1 MEGMVGEIHGYM
13 GKILR
18 VDLSSGTVTHIPT
31 MEYADRFLGG
41 RGIAAK
47 IYWDE
52 VPPEVGAYDP
62 ENRLIIAT
70 GPLTGLSGQIGEI
83 LQDVKQVGDFKLKTV
98 QVQVGISAEGG
109 FVLIGKAGV
118 KGAVTLTFSQ

>member
-1 MEGMVGEIHGYM
+1 MSNI
-13 GKILR
+13 R
-18 VDLSSGTVTHIPT
+18 VLVEDEAPKAKAGT
-31 MEYADRFLGG
+31 LGG
-41 RGIAAK
+41 PKGAK
-47 IYWDE
+47 DTVKE
-52 VPPEVGAYDP
+52 F
-62 ENRLIIAT
+62 AT
-70 GPLTGLSGQIGEI
+70 DTLKDSLTGLSGQIGEI